1 METKSN
7 SIVLMMETEKTQK
20 NEREINKE
28 PLNWLCKRLISNTIG
43 SERTT
48 GGSFPYCFSHLTIS
62 LSLTFSIGRS
72 THQLIVIYMHN
83 VWILVWFIGSAHKVR
98 SRVQKTNNKQ
108 NLSGVTYIVNNNFI
122 TIFCINHPIL
132 EEEVL
137 IIKKNSVED
146 NKI

>member
-72 THQLIVIYMHN
+72 HQLIVIYAQCLDFG
-83 VWILVWFIGSAHKVR
+83 LVHRQCSQ
-98 SRVQKTNNKQ
+98 SRQQ
-108 NLSGVTYIVNNNFI
+108 NLSGVTYIYSNNNFI
-122 TIFCINHPIL
+122 TIFCINPPIL

-137 IIKKNSVED
+137 IIKNSVED